1 MIAVVPMRW
10 WHLEEV
16 HALEADLFPDDPWTA
31 EQLWQELA
39 QETRAYVVAVMG
51 DRVVGYAGAFV
62 LPPDSD
68 VQTIAVATAAQGN
81 GLGARLLTTLMTTA
95 RAAGCTHMMLEVRA
109 DNDAA
114 IALYRSH
121 DFVTISTRPRYYPDA
136 TDAVIMRCDLR
147 VSDVRSPDVPT

>member
-1 MIAVVPMRW
+1 MIAVLPMRW

-39 QETRAYVVAVMG
+39 QETRAYVVAVMD

-68 VQTIAVATAAQGN
+68 VQTIAVAAAAQGN

-95 RAAGCTHMMLEVRA
+95 ARGGLHAHDAGGAR
-109 DNDAA
+109 
-114 IALYRSH
+114 
-121 DFVTISTRPRYYPDA
+121 
-136 TDAVIMRCDLR
+136 
-147 VSDVRSPDVPT
+147 